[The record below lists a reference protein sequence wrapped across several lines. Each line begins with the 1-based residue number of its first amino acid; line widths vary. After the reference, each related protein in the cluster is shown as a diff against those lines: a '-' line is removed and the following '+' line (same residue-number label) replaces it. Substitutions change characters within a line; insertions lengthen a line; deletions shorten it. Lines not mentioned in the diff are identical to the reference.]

1 MDRVFHHQFTLVAKC
16 AIVLFTLFSLWCFW
30 HMMPFAGFITAIF
43 VVLII
48 ERVLHTTYTF
58 MHDDQGNN
66 ILRVD
71 RGRLSHHKDIR
82 VADIVKVI
90 PMQTAFGASRY
101 LLVKYGPNRLISLQ
115 PDDQTAFMSEL
126 KKRQ

>member
-58 MHDDQGNN
+58 MHDDQGND
-66 ILRVD
+66 ILR
-71 RGRLSHHKDIR
+71 
-82 VADIVKVI
+82 IVKVI

-115 PDDQTAFMSEL
+115 PDDQKAFMSEL

>member
-1 MDRVFHHQFTLVAKC
+1 
-16 AIVLFTLFSLWCFW
+16 
-30 HMMPFAGFITAIF
+30 MMPFAGFITAIF

-58 MHDDQGNN
+58 MHDDQGND
-66 ILRVD
+66 ILRID
-71 RGRLSHHKDIR
+71 RGRLSCHKDIR

-90 PMQTAFGASRY
+90 PMQTTFGASRY
-101 LLVKYGPNRLISLQ
+101 LLVKYGPNRLIGLQ
-115 PDDQTAFMSEL
+115 PDDQKAFMSEL

>member
-1 MDRVFHHQFTLVAKC
+1 
-16 AIVLFTLFSLWCFW
+16 
-30 HMMPFAGFITAIF
+30 MMPFAGFITAIF

-58 MHDDQGNN
+58 MHDDQGND
-66 ILRVD
+66 ILRID
-71 RGRLSHHKDIR
+71 RGRLSRHKDIR

-115 PDDQTAFMSEL
+115 PDDKKAFMSEL

>member
-1 MDRVFHHQFTLVAKC
+1 MCHWFIHAIFTLVLLAHGAFC
-16 AIVLFTLFSLWCFW
+16 RL
-30 HMMPFAGFITAIF
+30 
-43 VVLII
+43 
-48 ERVLHTTYTF
+48 Y
-58 MHDDQGNN
+58 HDDQGND
-66 ILRVD
+66 ILRID
-71 RGRLSHHKDIR
+71 RGRLSRHKDIR

-115 PDDQTAFMSEL
+115 PDDQKAFMSEL

>member
-16 AIVLFTLFSLWCFW
+16 AIVLFTLFSLWCF
-30 HMMPFAGFITAIF
+30 
-43 VVLII
+43 
-48 ERVLHTTYTF
+48 
-58 MHDDQGNN
+58 
-66 ILRVD
+66 LRID
-71 RGRLSHHKDIR
+71 RGRLSRHKDIR

-115 PDDQTAFMSEL
+115 PDDQKAFMSEL

>member
-1 MDRVFHHQFTLVAKC
+1 
-16 AIVLFTLFSLWCFW
+16 
-30 HMMPFAGFITAIF
+30 MMPFAGFITAIF

-58 MHDDQGNN
+58 MHDDQGND
-66 ILRVD
+66 ILRID
-71 RGRLSHHKDIR
+71 RGRLSRYKDIR

-101 LLVKYGPNRLISLQ
+101 LLVKYGPNRLICLQ
-115 PDDQTAFMSEL
+115 PDDQKAFMSEL

>member
-1 MDRVFHHQFTLVAKC
+1 MCHWFIHAIFTLVLLAHDAFC
-16 AIVLFTLFSLWCFW
+16 WLYHGNLC
-30 HMMPFAGFITAIF
+30 
-43 VVLII
+43 
-48 ERVLHTTYTF
+48 R
-58 MHDDQGNN
+58 DDQGNN
-66 ILRVD
+66 ILRID
-71 RGRLSHHKDIR
+71 RGRLSRHKDIR

-115 PDDQTAFMSEL
+115 PDDQKAFMSEL